1 MNGKKTIIISSILL
15 LVIIILVGLIRFVV
29 QPKLEQSINRVVPHQ
44 PYPIRKDVARQHAE
58 LTIMDWHSD
67 SLLWARDLLKR
78 SDYGHVD
85 IPRLQQ
91 GNVAIQT
98 FIAVTKS
105 PSGQNYEENRAD
117 SDNITP
123 LAVLQF
129 WPPSTWNNLTERA
142 LYQARRLHGFSELAP
157 ELFQILKGR
166 GQLRQLLGARQA
178 AKEKGTQPVIAGM
191 LGIEGCH
198 ALEGN
203 LQNVKILYDAGYR
216 MMGLHH
222 FFDNKLGGSLHGTS
236 QAGLSEFGKEVVRE
250 LNKQEIIIDLAH
262 SSTAVVDDVLDIS
275 TRPMVVSHTGVY
287 SVCKSPRN
295 IPDRLLKQIAWKG
308 GLIAIGYWEGAV
320 CDISPEGVV
329 KSIRYAIDLLG
340 EDYVALGSDFDGS
353 TKTMFDTSELAI
365 LTQTMLNAGFSD
377 REISKVMGG
386 NAIKFLLK
394 NLPE

>member
-1 MNGKKTIIISSILL
+1 MKGKKTRIVVSILL
-15 LVIIILVGLIRFVV
+15 LVIIILIGLTRFVV
-29 QPKLEQSINRVVPHQ
+29 QPKLEQSLNRVVPHR
-44 PYPIRKDVARQHAE
+44 PYPIREEVARQHAD
-58 LTIMDWHSD
+58 LTIVDWHSD

-105 PSGQNYEENRAD
+105 PRGQNYEKNSAD
-117 SDNITP
+117 SDNITA
-123 LAVLQF
+123 LAVAEF
-129 WPPSTWNNLTERA
+129 WPPSTWNSLTERA
-142 LYQARRLHGFSELAP
+142 LYQARRLHGFSEQAP
-157 ELFQILKGR
+157 ELFQILKNR
-166 GQLRQLLGARQA
+166 EQLRQLLEARQTA
-178 AKEKGTQPVIAGM
+178 REKGTQPVIGGM

-198 ALEGN
+198 ALEGK
-203 LQNVKILYDAGYR
+203 LGNVKVLYDAGYR

-250 LNKQEIIIDLAH
+250 LDKQEIIIDLAH
-262 SSTAVVDDVLDIS
+262 SSTTVVDDVLAIAK
-275 TRPMVVSHTGVY
+275 RPMVVSHTGVY
-287 SVCKSPRN
+287 GVCKSARN
-295 IPDRLLKQIAWKG
+295 IPDAQLKQIAWKG

-320 CDISPEGVV
+320 CDISPKGVV

-353 TKTMFDTSELAI
+353 TKTTFDTSELAI
-365 LTQTMLNAGFSD
+365 LTQTMVETGFSD

-386 NAIKFLLK
+386 NTIKFLLK